1 MNLNKLHTRFLG
13 CFFFFLIFR
22 QGVDKWNKRD
32 GIFFFYRNAEY
43 EGLRFDSSWRLR
55 IFSS

>member
-13 CFFFFLIFR
+13 CFFFFFLIFR

-32 GIFFFYRNAEY
+32 GIFFFFIETRNMKV
-43 EGLRFDSSWRLR
+43 
-55 IFSS
+55 